1 MFCMLVFTAFFYM
14 YIQAIQCP
22 IRQPAAL
29 AAINQLLTSTTDLFC
44 QIVAVFLQRN

>member
-29 AAINQLLTSTTDLFC
+29 AAINQLLTLTTDLFC